1 MAFVKEWPLPMAERS
16 WQTVGRR
23 AGKRSLFHQNLVT
36 KNDNKKS
43 IFQGVILLRIT
54 PFFLY

>member
-1 MAFVKEWPLPMAERS
+1 MAFVKEWLLLMAERS
-16 WQTVGRR
+16 WQIVGRR